1 MPTPKPSRLLLV
13 KSPFLLVRFV
23 IFSLLVYLGLT
34 ALGFAAWE
42 VGASRAAGVRGEPRI
57 LSPLPDCL
65 ERGFI
70 VNGAPALL
78 IFTSI
83 ATSLCIAASS
93 VDVKISSLKVSMA
106 GVECLWTGVFSSLQ
120 IAASVFVTLVGPP
133 ESCEAGAPLTVCAST
148 TILVPV
154 SWLSATL
161 LLGYFI
167 AITTLCITHLRLYP
181 ALWSTPLYD
190 IAWFVED
197 NAKDKRNSAPQ
208 LPPINPSTLTR
219 LSVAS
224 RRHSTS
230 SLPRDVENQ
239 VSVSASPDREKPL
252 PSPAS
257 SSNVW
262 WGRLLPGR
270 AGKDHPFSIRRVKR
284 PEFQWEGNEGNL
296 GYGWHTS
303 STYPGLQVP
312 SSDVSQFPLYPSVT
326 EVALNEDEPI
336 PLGDRSQW
344 VRAARVPKPYAPR
357 LQRDG

>member
-1 MPTPKPSRLLLV
+1 MPTPQPARLLLV

-23 IFSLLVYLGLT
+23 IFSLLIYLGLT

-42 VGASRAAGVRGEPRI
+42 VGASRAAGVR
-57 LSPLPDCL
+57 
-65 ERGFI
+65 
-70 VNGAPALL
+70 VNGASALL

-133 ESCEAGAPLTVCAST
+133 ESCEARAPLAVCAST

-190 IAWFVED
+190 IAWFVEG
-197 NAKDKRNSAPQ
+197 NAEDKRNSAPQ
-208 LPPINPSTLTR
+208 LPPINTSTLTR

-239 VSVSASPDREKPL
+239 VPVSTSPDREKAL
-252 PSPAS
+252 PSPA

-296 GYGWHTS
+296 GYGLHAS
-303 STYPGLQVP
+303 STYRGLQVP
-312 SSDVSQFPLYPSVT
+312 SSDVSQFPPYPSVT
-326 EVALNEDEPI
+326 EVAFNEDEPI

>member
-1 MPTPKPSRLLLV
+1 MPTPQPPRLLLV

-42 VGASRAAGVRGEPRI
+42 VGASRAAGVH
-57 LSPLPDCL
+57 
-65 ERGFI
+65 
-70 VNGAPALL
+70 VNGASALL

-93 VDVKISSLKVSMA
+93 VDVRISSLKVSMA

-133 ESCEAGAPLTVCAST
+133 ESCEARAPLAVCAST

-197 NAKDKRNSAPQ
+197 NAEDKRNSAPQ
-208 LPPINPSTLTR
+208 LPPINTSTLTR

-224 RRHSTS
+224 
-230 SLPRDVENQ
+230 LP
-239 VSVSASPDREKPL
+239 VSASPDREKAL
-252 PSPAS
+252 P
-257 SSNVW
+257 
-262 WGRLLPGR
+262 
-270 AGKDHPFSIRRVKR
+270 AGKDHPFSIRRAKR

-296 GYGWHTS
+296 GYGLHAS
-303 STYPGLQVP
+303 STYPRLQVP
-312 SSDVSQFPLYPSVT
+312 SSDVSQFPPYPSVT

-336 PLGDRSQW
+336 PLGDRSLW
-344 VRAARVPKPYAPR
+344 VRAARVPKPYAP
-357 LQRDG
+357 

>member
-1 MPTPKPSRLLLV
+1 MPTPQPSRLLLV

-23 IFSLLVYLGLT
+23 VFSLLVYLGLT

-42 VGASRAAGVRGEPRI
+42 VGASRAAGAH
-57 LSPLPDCL
+57 
-65 ERGFI
+65 ERGFML

-83 ATSLCIAASS
+83 ATSLCIAASL

-120 IAASVFVTLVGPP
+120 IEIIAASVFVTLVGPP
-133 ESCEAGAPLTVCAST
+133 ESCAVGAPLAVCAST

-154 SWLSATL
+154 SWLAATL
-161 LLGYFI
+161 LLGYFM

-181 ALWSTPLYD
+181 ALWSMPLYD
-190 IAWFVED
+190 IAWFEED

-208 LPPINPSTLTR
+208 LPPINASTLTR
-219 LSVAS
+219 LSVVS

-230 SLPRDVENQ
+230 SLPWDVENQ
-239 VSVSASPDREKPL
+239 VPVSTSPDREKPL
-252 PSPAS
+252 PSPTP
-257 SSNVW
+257 SNVW

-270 AGKDHPFSIRRVKR
+270 AGKDHPFSIRRAKR
-284 PEFQWEGNEGNL
+284 TEFQWESNEGDL
-296 GYGWHTS
+296 GYGRRAP
-303 STYPGLQVP
+303 STYPGLQAP
-312 SSDVSQFPLYPSVT
+312 PGVSQFPPYPSVT

-344 VRAARVPKPYAPR
+344 VRAARVPRPYVPR
-357 LQRDG
+357 LHDG